1 MISMN
6 ALLLQELKALKEAN
20 PELCT
25 EMTQLW
31 IKTTKW
37 ERELTEDEARAFLE
51 YIQKRLEG
59 AKKPIIYF

>member
-6 ALLLQELKALKEAN
+6 ALLLQELKHLKESN

-25 EMTQLW
+25 EMTQMW

-51 YIQKRLEG
+51 YIQKRLGGE
-59 AKKPIIYF
+59 KKPVVYV